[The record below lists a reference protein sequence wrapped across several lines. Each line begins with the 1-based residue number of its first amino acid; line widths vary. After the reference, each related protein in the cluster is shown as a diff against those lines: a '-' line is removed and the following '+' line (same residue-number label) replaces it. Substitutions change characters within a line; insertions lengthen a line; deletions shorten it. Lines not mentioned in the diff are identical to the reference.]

1 MKLRIRESNAKYKEV
16 KVLQGYFGKW
26 EDLEEADADNA
37 EEVRELKDDLKS
49 YKENDPR
56 PYRIVTRKVE
66 NPDYDATKVRK
77 SSAKGFAII
86 VDKIQRGRNQ
96 GREVYYTDK
105 SNINYA
111 YLEKQGYISYLPRFG
126 VTLYADGYSFIQN
139 NMELLTDYS
148 TKPYYSQTAFY
159 LSDGTRIKDTLF
171 VTYSY

>member
-1 MKLRIRESNAKYKEV
+1 MKLKIRESNAKYKEV

-66 NPDYDATKVRK
+66 NPDYDATKARK
-77 SSAKGFAII
+77 SSAKGFALI
-86 VDKIQRGRNQ
+86 VDKVQRGRNV
-96 GREVYYTDK
+96 GTEVYYTDD
-105 SNINYA
+105 SSINRI
-111 YLEKQGYISYLPRFG
+111 YLEKQGYIFYLPKFG
-126 VTLYADGYSFIQN
+126 TTLYADGYSFVQN

-148 TKPYYSQTAFY
+148 TKPYYSQTAFC
-159 LSDGTRIKDTLF
+159 LPDGTRIKDTLF
-171 VTYSY
+171 VKYSY